1 MGRYLS
7 QRLSQRIKLLEQI
20 NLMINTIKT
29 QLEYCNTPLGELL
42 VKLNH
47 NKELNFIDECIK
59 QYEEGTQFSLAW
71 SNSLYNNPSLYFLPK
86 GDKEVLQAFGNVLG
100 TTDLNGQLNICS
112 FYISQIKEKQ
122 KDAKERF
129 KTYGRLYSAMGILSG
144 ATIAII
150 LF

>member
-1 MGRYLS
+1 
-7 QRLSQRIKLLEQI
+7 
-20 NLMINTIKT
+20 MINTIKT
-29 QLEYCNTPLGELL
+29 QFEYCNTPIGEMLE
-42 VKLNH
+42 KLKR

-59 QYEEGTQFSLAW
+59 RYEDGEQFSQAW
-71 SNSLYNNPSLYFLPK
+71 SDSVHKSPSLNALQK
-86 GDKEVLQAFGNVLG
+86 GDKEILKAFGNVLG

-122 KDAKERF
+122 NDAKERF

-144 ATIAII
+144 AAVAII